1 MTSDP
6 PQFITLG
13 QLVESLVTAIP
24 GEQRELDKG
33 FQDRWEAF
41 GPILQRLNDSGYKSL
56 AREIV
61 PTPVL
66 ISETE
71 IETDFHFVQQQER
84 EAGLGVRLLNL
95 GYLRRFEHEQFVE
108 SCLKVKVRRVP
119 YPPAESEQI
128 RENAE

>member
-1 MTSDP
+1 M
-6 PQFITLG
+6 
-13 QLVESLVTAIP
+13 TAIP

-41 GPILQRLNDSGYKSL
+41 GPILQRLNDSGYRSL

-61 PTPVL
+61 PRPVL
-66 ISETE
+66 ISETA

-84 EAGLGVRLLNL
+84 EAGLGVSLLNL

>member
-41 GPILQRLNDSGYKSL
+41 GPILQRLNDSGYTSL
-56 AREIV
+56 W
-61 PTPVL
+61 
-66 ISETE
+66 
-71 IETDFHFVQQQER
+71 
-84 EAGLGVRLLNL
+84 
-95 GYLRRFEHEQFVE
+95 HEKLF
-108 SCLKVKVRRVP
+108 LAP
-119 YPPAESEQI
+119 F
-128 RENAE
+128 